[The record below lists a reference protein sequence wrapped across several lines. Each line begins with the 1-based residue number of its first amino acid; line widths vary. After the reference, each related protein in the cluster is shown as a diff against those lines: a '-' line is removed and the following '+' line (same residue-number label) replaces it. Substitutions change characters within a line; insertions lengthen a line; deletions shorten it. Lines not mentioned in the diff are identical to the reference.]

1 MALLKRPLYP
11 TQREVL
17 QVLRPTEPQNSEQLH
32 AQLTVSM
39 TAVQNAVRL
48 LVRWEYAAA
57 TRVGHGNWY
66 TLTPLG
72 QRKLALELKAHAGC

>member
-11 TQREVL
+11 TQRELL
-17 QVLRPTEPQNSEQLH
+17 QVLRPGEAQRSEQLQ
-32 AQLTVSM
+32 AQVGVSM
-39 TAVQNAVRL
+39 TAVQNAMRL

-57 TRVGHGNWY
+57 TRVGRENWY

-72 QRKLALELKAHAGC
+72 QRKLALEMKSV